1 MMMTLT
7 STIKG
12 SPGRERRA
20 KNQKGSFMVE
30 FAIVGW
36 TLFFLMA
43 GVLQLGLN
51 MSRAMTA
58 AAVCRD
64 ANVLTVRGIDLSQ
77 TANQQLIGR
86 AASGLGL
93 SASGSWTPSSS
104 GTAAVYISKVMLV
117 GPLECANGVANFDGT
132 SSTCP
137 NLNKYVIAMRI
148 GMGNTSRW
156 TSAVGTP
163 ASTPQSNGTLTDSQI
178 CTVAGNITTAFPAD
192 LSLTADEYTWVSEVF
207 ADTSNINFFTFL
219 TPSAIYMRNLS

>member
-1 MMMTLT
+1 MMTEISKTKKNLGL
-7 STIKG
+7 K
-12 SPGRERRA
+12 RRA
-20 KNQKGSFMVE
+20 RNQKGSFMVE

-77 TANQQLIGR
+77 STNQQLISR
-86 AASGLGL
+86 AAAGLGL
-93 SASGSWTPSSS
+93 SQSGSWTPDAN

-132 SSTCP
+132 SSTCA
-137 NLNKYVIAMRI
+137 NLNKYVISMRI
-148 GMGNTSRW
+148 GIGNTTRW
-156 TSAVGTP
+156 SSAVGTP
-163 ASTPQSNGTLTDSQI
+163 ASTPRSDGTLTDAQI
-178 CTVAGNITTAFPAD
+178 CTVAGNVTTAFPTDLALAAD
-192 LSLTADEYTWVSEVF
+192 QYTWVSEVF
-207 ADTSNINFFTFL
+207 ADTSNINFFSFL

>member
-1 MMMTLT
+1 M
-7 STIKG
+7 IKISNTKG
-12 SPGRERRA
+12 ISGPRRRA
-20 KNQKGSFMVE
+20 RRQKGSFMVE

-36 TLFFLMA
+36 TLFFMMA

-58 AAVCRD
+58 AAVSRD

-77 TANQQLIGR
+77 STNQQLISR
-86 AASGLGL
+86 SAAGLGL
-93 SASGSWTPSSS
+93 SQSGSWTPDPH
-104 GTAAVYISKVMLV
+104 GTAAVYISKVIYV

-148 GMGNTSRW
+148 GIGNTTRW
-156 TSAVGTP
+156 SSAVGTP
-163 ASTPQSNGTLTDSQI
+163 VSAPQSDGNLTDAQI
-178 CTVAGNITTAFPAD
+178 CTVAGNVTTAFPTDLALSAD
-192 LSLTADEYTWVSEVF
+192 QYTWVSEVF